1 MCVIIYKPAAVMLSL
16 KDLQQAYAHN
26 ADGVG
31 IAVRVPGKIHVKKHV
46 WTLAEF
52 LTEWQAVA
60 DQEVLLHFRYATLG
74 TVNAANCHPFVVGP
88 LVVAHNGHIKGYGT
102 KTISDTRQWCEK
114 WLAPLVRKRW
124 TTTGIASA
132 IHTEFPTQRF
142 ALLPV
147 HGEPQLIGGAW
158 HNGAWYSN
166 RDFAYSPW
174 ESRHYGTS
182 GEGQT
187 ATDLY
192 DRIADVIDMMNI
204 GDLGYR
210 ELVDT
215 LKYLEKHL
223 DGEGD
228 WYDNNL

>member
-1 MCVIIYKPAAVMLSL
+1 MCVIIYKPADVMLSL
-16 KDLQQAYAHN
+16 KDLEQAYAHN

-52 LTEWQAVA
+52 MGEWQAVA

-88 LVVAHNGHIKGYGT
+88 LVVAHNGHIQGYGT

-114 WLAPLVRKRW
+114 WLAPLVRKRR
-124 TTTGIASA
+124 TAQDIASA
-132 IHTEFPTQRF
+132 IRTNFPLQRF

-147 HGEPQLIGGAW
+147 HGEPELIGGSW
-158 HNGAWYSN
+158 HEGAWFSN

-174 ESRHYGTS
+174 DMGNYGKND
-182 GEGQT
+182 GK
-187 ATDLY
+187 AADLY
-192 DRIADVIDMMNI
+192 NRINEVLDLMGI
-204 GDLGYR
+204 GDLGYQ
-210 ELVDT
+210 ELLDT
-215 LKYLEKHL
+215 MKYLEQHL